1 MKRVIT
7 ASKGSVQDLLN
18 AFQAKLDLLE
28 SSIEVD
34 TVESAVD
41 LDDETDAAAVEYLV
55 DNTPLDRDAAEFL
68 VEWEFAGDPLKTA
81 KDLTYYIQWDDED
94 TFYNETLPS
103 YEADGIEITY
113 WDDAAFDGVIWLL
126 G

>member
-1 MKRVIT
+1 MKKYVK
-7 ASKGSVQDLLN
+7 ASKGTSFDMLA
-18 AFQAKLDLLE
+18 AFEDKIDELE
-28 SSIEVD
+28 GSRGV
-34 TVESAVD
+34 TSAVD

-55 DNTPLDRDAAEFL
+55 DNTPLDRDAAEYL
-68 VEWEFAGDPLKTA
+68 VEWEFHDDPLKTA
-81 KDLTYYIQWDDED
+81 KDLTYYIQWDSTDD
-94 TFYNETLPS
+94 FYNEILPD